1 MKKNIK
7 VLLAIHNKIVSLCSS
22 LDNPEAEM
30 ANVPYQESFVIG
42 YIC

>member
-7 VLLAIHNKIVSLCSS
+7 VLAIHDKAVSLCSS

-30 ANVPYQESFVIG
+30 ANVTHQESFVLAI
-42 YIC
+42 